1 MKYFKRLGLYKASNV
16 TFNPKT
22 LSAHSYDWWQFVK
35 QIDGKVIFNNYRYS
49 QSTSKH
55 QRKVAQVLQ
64 ELGIVYETVKT
75 VKSLANLETLE
86 QVYAAHAENI
96 EKQKVVA
103 ELTRLERNRRARER
117 RAEKKAKE
125 VQNAS
130 TN

>member
-35 QIDGKVIFNNYRYS
+35 QVDGKVIFNNYRYS

-55 QRKVAQVLQ
+55 QRKVAGVLQ
-64 ELGIVYETVKT
+64 ELGVVYETIKT

-96 EKQKVVA
+96 ENEKVDA
-103 ELTRLERNRRARER
+103 ELKRIKRNKRAKER
-117 RAEKKAKE
+117 RQALKALTSE
-125 VQNAS
+125 GEQ
-130 TN
+130 

>member
-35 QIDGKVIFNNYRYS
+35 QVDGKVIFNNYRYS

-55 QRKVAQVLQ
+55 QRKVAGVLQ
-64 ELGIVYETVKT
+64 ELGITYETIKT

-96 EKQKVVA
+96 EAEKANA
-103 ELTRLERNRRARER
+103 ELQRVRRNRLARER

-125 VQNAS
+125 ALNVS